1 MIKIILFSL
10 IISIIT
16 YIIIKNFS
24 KVKLFFKKILSSS
37 VFKALIIR
45 GIWRLIKFLILRR

>member
-24 KVKLFFKKILSSS
+24 KVKFFFKKILSNTI
-37 VFKALIIR
+37 FRALIIR
-45 GIWRLIKFLILRR
+45 GIWRLIKFLILKR